1 MIERASS
8 RSSIFFVQRTTTRAN
23 LHQSVARS
31 CGSPVFVDHTAE
43 QITTRHPYREL
54 GPRDWPRPIWWDQPK
69 RAMWPML
76 VVVRH
81 IDTKDALQVTAAD
94 DQEVVETRKSQ
105 ANVVA
110 ACWRKKTRHD
120 KPLRSG
126 AGGTLAPIRAEDER
140 SHPHVAGVGVDEVS
154 HVELPDRK
162 LERLKPLR
170 VAALHRHNASGT
182 LLGRAPWRGWSPATA

>member
-8 RSSIFFVQRTTTRAN
+8 RSSIFFVQRTTTRAK

-105 ANVVA
+105 VNVVA
-110 ACWRKKTRHD
+110 ACWRKKTRDD

-126 AGGTLAPIRAEDER
+126 AGGTLAPIRTLRTVVAEIATPRPLSSPTILRYPPARVLPREANDQRDNGRVER
-140 SHPHVAGVGVDEVS
+140 
-154 HVELPDRK
+154 R
-162 LERLKPLR
+162 R
-170 VAALHRHNASGT
+170 
-182 LLGRAPWRGWSPATA
+182 